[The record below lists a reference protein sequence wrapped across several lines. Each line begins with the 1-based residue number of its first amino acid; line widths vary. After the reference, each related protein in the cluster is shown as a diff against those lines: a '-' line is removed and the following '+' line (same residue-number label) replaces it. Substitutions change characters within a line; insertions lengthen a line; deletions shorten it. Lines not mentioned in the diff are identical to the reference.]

1 MSQENKNQAGNAS
14 QADENGN
21 PMSETPQ
28 PEAGLSGKEI
38 SRRDAVQL
46 LAAFPVAAFLSWPT
60 ADQEKARRFVD
71 GALRAA
77 SEGTPFAPKF
87 FTPGEFRTA
96 RILADMII
104 PRDERSGSAS
114 DAGVLEFMDFT
125 MIDRPNSQK
134 WMRAGLAW
142 IDAQSSTRFGKA
154 FADVTESQREAI
166 LNDIAWPARA
176 TPAMADGV
184 SFFNRFRDMT
194 ASGFWSSQVGV
205 KDLKYIGNTFAPNWN
220 GCPPAA
226 LQKLGVTYAKFDR
239 TKLRLT
245 PD

>member
-1 MSQENKNQAGNAS
+1 MRG
-14 QADENGN
+14 
-21 PMSETPQ
+21 TPQ
-28 PEAGLSGKEI
+28 KQEKRDPVNGIQPEPENATPGKEM

-60 ADQEKARRFVD
+60 ADQERTRRFVD
-71 GALRAA
+71 NAMRAA
-77 SEGTPFAPKF
+77 AEGTPFAPKF
-87 FTPGEFRTA
+87 FTSAEFRTA

-114 DAGVLEFMDFT
+114 EAGVLEFMDFT

-134 WMRAGLAW
+134 WMRDGLAW
-142 IDAQSSTRFGKA
+142 INAQSSTRFGKP
-154 FADVTESQREAI
+154 FADATVPQREAI

-184 SFFNRFRDMT
+184 NFFNRFRDMT

-226 LQKLGVTYAKFDR
+226 LEKLGVTYAKFDR
-239 TKLRLT
+239 RKLRLT

>member
-1 MSQENKNQAGNAS
+1 MSNEIENPIQGPPPDSNSENESTPGDAG
-14 QADENGN
+14 
-21 PMSETPQ
+21 P
-28 PEAGLSGKEI
+28 GKDI

-71 GALRAA
+71 NAMRAA
-77 SEGTPFAPKF
+77 TEGTPFAPKF
-87 FTPGEFRTA
+87 FTAAEFRTA

-134 WMRAGLAW
+134 WMRAGLTW
-142 IDAQSSTRFGKA
+142 IDAQSSTRFGKP
-154 FADVTESQREAI
+154 FVDVTESQREAI

-184 SFFNRFRDMT
+184 SFFNRFRDLT

-226 LQKLGVTYAKFDR
+226 LEKLGVTYAKFDR
-239 TKLRLT
+239 KKLRLT

>member
-1 MSQENKNQAGNAS
+1 MSNESENPIQTPPDSASGNESAPDETGAGK
-14 QADENGN
+14 D
-21 PMSETPQ
+21 
-28 PEAGLSGKEI
+28 I

-46 LAAFPVAAFLSWPT
+46 LAAFPIAAFLSWPT

-71 GALRAA
+71 EALRGAA
-77 SEGTPFAPKF
+77 EGTPFAPKF
-87 FTPGEFRTA
+87 FTPAEFRTA
-96 RILADMII
+96 RVLADMII
-104 PRDERSGSAS
+104 PRDERSGNAS

-134 WMRAGLAW
+134 WMRAGLTW
-142 IDAQSSTRFGKA
+142 IDAQSGTRFGKP
-154 FADVTESQREAI
+154 FVDVTEAQREAI

-184 SFFNRFRDMT
+184 SFFNRFRDLT

-226 LQKLGVTYAKFDR
+226 LEKLGVTYAKFDR

-245 PD
+245 PN

>member
-1 MSQENKNQAGNAS
+1 MSNDSE
-14 QADENGN
+14 N
-21 PMSETPQ
+21 PMQSPPDSNSGNESAPDET
-28 PEAGLSGKEI
+28 GSGKDI

-71 GALRAA
+71 NAVRAA
-77 SEGTPFAPKF
+77 AEGTPFAPKF
-87 FTPGEFRTA
+87 FTAAEFRTA

-134 WMRAGLAW
+134 WMRAGLTW
-142 IDAQSSTRFGKA
+142 IDAQSSTRFGKP

-184 SFFNRFRDMT
+184 AFFNRFRDMT

-226 LQKLGVTYAKFDR
+226 LEKLGVTYAKFDR
-239 TKLRLT
+239 KKLRLT

>member
-1 MSQENKNQAGNAS
+1 MSNESENPIQTPPPDSNSGNESAP
-14 QADENGN
+14 DETG
-21 PMSETPQ
+21 P
-28 PEAGLSGKEI
+28 GKDI

-46 LAAFPVAAFLSWPT
+46 LAALPIAAFLSWPT
-60 ADQEKARRFVD
+60 AEQEKARRFVD

-77 SEGTPFAPKF
+77 AEGTPFAPKF
-87 FTPGEFRTA
+87 FTPAELRTA

-104 PRDERSGSAS
+104 PRDERSGNAS
-114 DAGVLEFMDFT
+114 DAGVPEFMDFM
-125 MIDRPNSQK
+125 MIDRPNGQK
-134 WMRAGLAW
+134 WMRPGLAW
-142 IDAQSSTRFGKA
+142 MDAQSNSRFGKP
-154 FADVTESQREAI
+154 FADATDSQRATI

-176 TPAMADGV
+176 SASMADGV
-184 SFFNRFRDMT
+184 GFFNRFRDLT

-226 LQKLGVTYAKFDR
+226 LEKLGVTYAKFDR